1 MSVHLDHKPFQMD
14 GLGLDF
20 LERVEDSLAQVFGAF
35 VGQMRLRAF
44 ERPVKTLVI
53 EGLKQVVER
62 IHLKGSHRVLI
73 VSGHE
78 DDGGNAVSR
87 KRFQNTK
94 AVDARH
100 LDVQEHKIRH
110 IAGDGSNSL
119 LAVGALADD
128 FNLGVAREHDTKP
141 LARERLI
148 VNNEYANRLR
158 AGHAMPPFIALTH
171 KACRGFQLWEG
182 KFSRNGISNNTVS
195 PPLGVFERSRRWSA
209 PYNCL
214 SRASVFERPTPSFT
228 MAPEPKSSGI
238 PGPLSVT

>member
-1 MSVHLDHKPFQMD
+1 
-14 GLGLDF
+14 
-20 LERVEDSLAQVFGAF
+20 F
-35 VGQMRLRAF
+35 VRQMRLGAF
-44 ERPVKTLVI
+44 ERPVKTLLI
-53 EGLKQVVER
+53 EGLEQVVER
-62 IHLKGSHRVLI
+62 IHLKRSHGVLI

-87 KRFQNTK
+87 KRFQDAK
-94 AVDARH
+94 AVDPRH
-100 LDVQEHKIRH
+100 LDIEENKIRH
-110 IAGDGSNSL
+110 IAGDGLDSL

-128 FNLGVAREHDTKP
+128 FNLGIAREHVSNP
-141 LARERLI
+141 LARKRLI
-148 VNNEYANRLR
+148 VNNECTNRLR

-182 KFSRNGISNNTVS
+182 KFYRNGISNNTVS